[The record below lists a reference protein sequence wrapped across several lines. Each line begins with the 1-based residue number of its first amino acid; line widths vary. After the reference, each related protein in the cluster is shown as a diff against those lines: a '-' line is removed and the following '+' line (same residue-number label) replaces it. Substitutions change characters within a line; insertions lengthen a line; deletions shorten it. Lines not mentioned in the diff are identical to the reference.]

1 MELIKGQNISLNDA
15 QNLVIDLGW
24 RSLVTDLNMQAYGIF
39 ENSDAVEGQSEERQ
53 RGLLIHQETVD
64 LSSNIIRSKDGR
76 RFELNLNQI
85 ANTKKFTIALMLPAK
100 SHYDFSK
107 VKHIQA
113 FINTQQGQ
121 KIATIHLKEHDSN
134 AKTMSFL
141 EIYQHLGQW
150 KLKFIGKTWSE
161 SFIELTDQLH
171 FDLPAELTPRVTKL
185 AHSVPTAAVANLG
198 GNNFQD
204 QPIQSSDALR
214 DGIKLSMG
222 GSFSLTENYDHLQHL
237 VWKVC
242 TVPKLADLKLNVVA
256 LTKHSKVRNI
266 EDFIYNL
273 NPVLKG
279 DGIKLQL
286 DGAAHHSI
294 NIEFDKIP
302 DQITKLCLI
311 ATRENDSK
319 RFSSADFIKTKLE
332 SANTQLPVCDF
343 TCETVNKNYNCIIL
357 LEIYRHDKQWKI
369 KAVGQGYAEGL
380 KAIGETYGFIAP
392 RLRASVPPSK
402 TVAPE
407 VSSSTYTAQRNISR
421 VVSSNTTHAHSLTIA
436 PQQTISNTTG
446 WLGITF
452 AAIGVFSLVGSYF
465 NLLSLLFSAAMIAG
479 GFYILKSARNKA
491 KSEIL
496 EANERFMLNLIKLN
510 NYRISPFEVATNHT
524 LSVAEATKILDDLCA
539 KGAGYLS
546 VKDDGA
552 HEYVFDSLNSSSE
565 CAGSETASW

>member
-1 MELIKGQNISLNDA
+1 MELIKGQNISLNEA
-15 QNLVIDLGW
+15 KSLVIDLGW
-24 RSLVTDLNMQAYGIF
+24 RSLVTDLNMQAYGIYD
-39 ENSDAVEGQSEERQ
+39 NSDAVGGPSEEEQ

-64 LSSNIIRSKDGR
+64 LSASIIRSKDGR

-85 ANTKKFTIALMLPAK
+85 DNTKKFTIALMLPSK
-100 SHYDFSK
+100 SRYDFSK

-113 FINTQQGQ
+113 FINTHEGE
-121 KIATIHLKEHDSN
+121 KIASIRLGEHNSN

-150 KLKFIGKTWSE
+150 KLKCIGKTWSE
-161 SFIELTDQLH
+161 NFIQLTDQLH
-171 FDLPAELTPRVTKL
+171 FDVPDELKPRATKL
-185 AHSVPTAAVANLG
+185 SNSVSNAAVINVGESNL
-198 GNNFQD
+198 QD
-204 QPIQSSDALR
+204 LSVQSSDTLR

-222 GSFSLTENYDHLQHL
+222 GSFSLTENHDHLKHL

-242 TVPKLADLKLNVVA
+242 TIPTLADLKLNVVA

-279 DGIKLQL
+279 DGVKLQL

-302 DQITKLCLI
+302 DEITKLCLI

-357 LEIYRHDKQWKI
+357 LELYRHDKQWKI
-369 KAVGQGYAEGL
+369 RAVGQGYAEGL

-392 RLRASVPPSK
+392 RLRASVQPSN
-402 TVAPE
+402 TIVTDTR
-407 VSSSTYTAQRNISR
+407 SSIDLAQRNTNR
-421 VVSSNTTHAHSLTIA
+421 VGNSNTTHANSPIDA

-446 WLGITF
+446 WIGIAL

-465 NLLSLLFSAAMIAG
+465 NLLSLLFSVAMIAG
-479 GFYILKSARNKA
+479 GLYILRGARNKA
-491 KSEIL
+491 KNELL
-496 EANERFMLNLIKLN
+496 EENERFMLNLIKLN
-510 NYRISPFEVATNHT
+510 NYRINPFEIATNHT
-524 LSVAEATKILDDLCA
+524 LSVVEATKILDDLCA

-552 HEYVFDSLNSSSE
+552 HVYVFDSLNSSDRV
-565 CAGSETASW
+565 GSETASW